1 MQNCFEKVD
10 YFINFY
16 INKIVMKTGIS
27 SSIRLNLLMSS
38 LLIVFVSGCSNS
50 AEEMC
55 VDAQM
60 TFYDQAKPNS
70 KQREYFDTAFKSR
83 DAYYAWAWREC
94 VKK

>member
-1 MQNCFEKVD
+1 MTEMF
-10 YFINFY
+10 
-16 INKIVMKTGIS
+16 
-27 SSIRLNLLMSS
+27 SILKLNLLMSS
-38 LLIVFVSGCSNS
+38 LLILFISGCSKS

-60 TFYDQAKPNS
+60 NLYDQAEPNS

>member
-1 MQNCFEKVD
+1 MF
-10 YFINFY
+10 
-16 INKIVMKTGIS
+16 
-27 SSIRLNLLMSS
+27 SILKLNLLMSS
-38 LLIVFVSGCSNS
+38 LLILFISGCSKS
-50 AEEMC
+50 AAEMC

-60 TFYDQAKPNS
+60 NLYDQAEPKS

>member
-1 MQNCFEKVD
+1 M
-10 YFINFY
+10 FI
-16 INKIVMKTGIS
+16 
-27 SSIRLNLLMSS
+27 
-38 LLIVFVSGCSNS
+38 SGCSKS

-55 VDAQM
+55 VEAQM
-60 TFYDQAKPNS
+60 NFYDQAKPNS

>member
-1 MQNCFEKVD
+1 
-10 YFINFY
+10 
-16 INKIVMKTGIS
+16 MKTEIS

-38 LLIVFVSGCSNS
+38 LLIVFISGCSKS

-55 VDAQM
+55 VEAQM
-60 TFYDQAKPNS
+60 NFYDQAKPNS
-70 KQREYFDTAFKSR
+70 KQRKYFDTAFKSR

>member
-1 MQNCFEKVD
+1 
-10 YFINFY
+10 
-16 INKIVMKTGIS
+16 
-27 SSIRLNLLMSS
+27 
-38 LLIVFVSGCSNS
+38 
-50 AEEMC
+50 MC

-60 TFYDQAKPNS
+60 NFYDQAKPNS